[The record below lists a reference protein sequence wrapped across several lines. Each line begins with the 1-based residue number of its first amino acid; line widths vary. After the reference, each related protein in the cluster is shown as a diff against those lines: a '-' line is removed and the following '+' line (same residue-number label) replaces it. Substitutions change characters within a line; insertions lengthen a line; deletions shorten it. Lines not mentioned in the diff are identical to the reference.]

1 MEPKRQYDQIEYVF
15 KTWFNRKEKSSIM
28 DARRGSK
35 YASVNITLHLTFFKR
50 T

>member
-1 MEPKRQYDQIEYVF
+1 MEPKENSIELSIF
-15 KTWFNRKEKSSIM
+15 KIQFNRSQKSSIA
-28 DARRGSK
+28 DVWLGSK